1 LAIAPAMLLQ
11 SGPTAPAGAYPMP
24 RAHVVDLRW
33 NALLNDFRRSGLTQA
48 EFCRLRDIS
57 LHSFPKRL
65 YSPRPSQTDSL
76 DAPTAAT
83 ANPHFVPVTIL
94 PDPIP
99 PISPPPSRIELV
111 LADGRRIAVAPG
123 FDADTLR
130 RLLAVLEETSCSG

>member
-1 LAIAPAMLLQ
+1 
-11 SGPTAPAGAYPMP
+11 MP

-57 LHSFPKRL
+57 LHSFRKRL
-65 YSPRPSQTDSL
+65 YSPRPSQADSPG
-76 DAPTAAT
+76 ARPAAT

-99 PISPPPSRIELV
+99 PISPSPACIELV

-130 RLLAVLEETSCSG
+130 RLLAILGANPCSG